1 MKIRTGLIAIFA
13 TAATVAGLVTAAPA
27 NAAPPS
33 ADIGYTADVVG
44 DHVVFETDIGSLRT
58 SGNQFEIV
66 DAAGNV
72 AASIPL
78 VYNLED
84 RQFPI
89 IADITGRTATL
100 TPVQDPASAT
110 KVNVSDTVRRQVADG
125 PQTRQERD
133 TQALQTLGTY
143 VTVSVAVGGLIG
155 TIVGAA
161 VGCVVGLLGFI
172 AGCIPG
178 IVTGAGVGTILGTIA
193 VGGPTLV
200 GAAIQFFDTINS
212 PFTPPAN

>member
-44 DHVVFETDIGSLRT
+44 DHVVFETDIGSLRK

-78 VYNLED
+78 VYNLD
-84 RQFPI
+84 DQQFPI
-89 IADITGRTATL
+89 IADITGNTATL
-100 TPVQDPASAT
+100 TPVRDAASAT
-110 KVNVSDTVRRQVADG
+110 KVDVSDNIRKQVADG
-125 PQTRQERD
+125 PRTREERD
-133 TQALQTLGTY
+133 LQALQTLGTY
-143 VTVSVAVGGLIG
+143 VSVAVTVGTLIG
-155 TIVGAA
+155 TILGAGI
-161 VGCVVGLLGFI
+161 GCVVSLP

-178 IVTGAGVGTILGTIA
+178 LVTGAGIGGVVGTIVA
-193 VGGPTLV
+193 GGPTLI
-200 GAAIQFFDTINS
+200 GAAIQYFNTINS
-212 PFTPPAN
+212 PFVPPKAS

>member
-1 MKIRTGLIAIFA
+1 MKFRTALVS
-13 TAATVAGLVTAAPA
+13 TVATVAMTAGFISATSAQAAPA
-27 NAAPPS
+27 P
-33 ADIGYTADVVG
+33 ADIGYQASVVG
-44 DHVVFETDIGSLRT
+44 DHVVLTTDIGSLRT

-66 DAAGNV
+66 DASGKV
-72 AASIPL
+72 VASIPL

-84 RQFPI
+84 QQFPI
-89 IADITGRTATL
+89 IADITGRSATL
-100 TPVQDPASAT
+100 TPVKNPASAT
-110 KVNVSDTVRRQVADG
+110 KVDVSDTVRHQVADG

-161 VGCVVGLLGFI
+161 VGCLVGLIGLI

-200 GAAIQFFDTINS
+200 GAFIQYFNTINS
-212 PFTPPAN
+212 PFKPPAN

>member
-44 DHVVFETDIGSLRT
+44 DHVVFETDLGSLRT

-78 VYNLED
+78 LYNLED
-84 RQFPI
+84 QQFPI
-89 IADITGRTATL
+89 IADITGNTATL
-100 TPVQDPASAT
+100 TPVRDAASAT
-110 KVNVSDTVRRQVADG
+110 KVDVSDSIRKQVADG
-125 PQTRQERD
+125 PRTREERD
-133 TQALQTLGTY
+133 LQALQTLGTY
-143 VTVSVAVGGLIG
+143 VSVAVTVGGLIG
-155 TIVGAA
+155 TIIGAGI
-161 VGCVVGLLGFI
+161 GCVVSLPLCLPGL
-172 AGCIPG
+172 
-178 IVTGAGVGTILGTIA
+178 VTGAGIGGVVGTIVA
-193 VGGPTLV
+193 GGPTLV
-200 GAAIQFFDTINS
+200 GAAIQYFNTISS
-212 PFTPPAN
+212 PFVPPKAS